1 MEPVIHLVSN
11 FAIIKTQQ
19 ERLDKFIGHVLH
31 VLNGCKREVVV
42 DLVTNQKDSILNLAK
57 NIGLNYYNLGEK
69 LYDAML

>member
-1 MEPVIHLVSN
+1 
-11 FAIIKTQQ
+11 
-19 ERLDKFIGHVLH
+19 LDKFIGHVLH
-31 VLNGCKREVVV
+31 DLNGCKREIVV